1 MKKSPSGSERLK
13 WEGGGAVKAVIYAR
27 YSSHNQREESI
38 DVQLRECHD
47 FAKKNDMLV
56 IGEYC
61 DKALTGKTDKRP
73 DFQRLIR
80 DSAKGKFEFVI
91 TYKVNRFAR
100 NRYDAAT
107 YKSKLKKNGVRVV
120 YAKESIPDGPEG
132 ILLESML
139 EGYAEYYSENLKQDI
154 IGGLED
160 NALKCKV
167 NGGNIALGYK
177 IGADQHFEI
186 DPATAPIVR
195 EIFEMYASGMN
206 ITQIT
211 DAMNDKGLKTSRGNE
226 FNKNSLRKM
235 LRNEKYIGVYQYRDI
250 RIEDGVPPIVDR
262 ALFEEVQA
270 MIEKTRKA
278 PAMARTDVDYLLTTK
293 LFCGRC
299 GGNMIGES
307 GTSRHGTVYHYYK
320 CNNNKRRRICDKKA
334 VKKDWIEEL
343 VVRETVE
350 QVLQDGVIAEIA
362 DAAMALQ
369 DKEKENTILHSMEQ
383 QLKDTE
389 KGIKNVMNAIEQGI
403 ITSSTKDRLMDLE
416 AQRDDLIVSI
426 SKEQIKKPRIE
437 RDQIIFW
444 LEKFRGGD
452 YKDKAYQRTV
462 IDAFVNAV
470 YLYDDEIRIAYNYT
484 GPHNTVTRSI
494 IENCDKSGAPE
505 CSTLASCA
513 PPKNAYSN
521 PSIYVMESVFVLIMK
536 LPAA

>member
-1 MKKSPSGSERLK
+1 M
-13 WEGGGAVKAVIYAR
+13 KAVIYAR

-38 DVQLRECHD
+38 EVQLRECHD
-47 FAKKNDMLV
+47 FAERNGMLV
-56 IGEYC
+56 VGEYC

-73 DFQRLIR
+73 DFQRMIR
-80 DSAKGKFEFVI
+80 DSAKGRFQVVI

-100 NRYDAAT
+100 NRYDSAM
-107 YKSKLKKNGVRVV
+107 YKAKLKKNGVRVV
-120 YAKESIPDGPEG
+120 YAKETIPEGPEG

-139 EGYAEYYSENLKQDI
+139 EGYAEYYSENLRQDI
-154 IGGLED
+154 LGGLEE

-177 IGADQHFEI
+177 VGSDQRFEI
-186 DPATAPIVR
+186 DPVTAPIVK
-195 EIFEMYASGMN
+195 EIFELYASGMN
-206 ITQIT
+206 VTQVN
-211 DAMNDKGLKTSRGNE
+211 AVMNERGLKTSRGNA

-250 RIEDGVPPIVDR
+250 RIEGGVPAIIDR

-278 PAMARTDVDYLLTTK
+278 PAMARTEVDYLLTTK

-299 GGNMIGES
+299 GGSMIGES

-334 VKKDWIEEL
+334 VRKKWIEEL

-350 QVLQDGVIAEIA
+350 QVLQDDVIEMIA
-362 DAAMALQ
+362 DAVMALQ
-369 DKEKENTILHSMEQ
+369 DREQVSTVLYSMEQ

-389 KGIKNVMNAIEQGI
+389 KSIRNMMTAIEQGI
-403 ITSSTKDRLMDLE
+403 ITSSTKDRLMELE
-416 AQRDDLIVSI
+416 AERDDLIVGI

-437 RDQIIFW
+437 RDQVIFW

-452 YKDKAYQRTV
+452 YTNEDYQRTV

-484 GPHNTVTRSI
+484 GPQNTVTRSI
-494 IENCDKSGAPE
+494 VENCDKSGAPE
-505 CSTLASCA
+505 GSALASLA

-521 PSIYVMESVFVLIMK
+521 TQIYVMESVFVLVMK